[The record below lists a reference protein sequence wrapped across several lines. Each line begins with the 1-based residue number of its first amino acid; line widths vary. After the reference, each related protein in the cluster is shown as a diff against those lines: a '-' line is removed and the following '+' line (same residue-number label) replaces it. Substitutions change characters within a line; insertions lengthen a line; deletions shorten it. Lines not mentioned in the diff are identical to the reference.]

1 MNNIDN
7 LIENTIQKQIYEP
20 EEFEKT
26 IQNALNSKN
35 KIGIKE
41 YALKI
46 IKTIM
51 TLIAS
56 LIVTASVV
64 FAKDISNWIY
74 NIFNPDTTSKGII
87 KMAQTGYLQEV
98 GMEYLE
104 SNGNSIK
111 IENIIMDDYNLSIVF
126 NVKTKDKIEST
137 YNIEIPDLIISDENK
152 NLIFCDY
159 GNIAGYEKY
168 CEENGIQYSKMNMN
182 NNKTDGGYSAEIIE
196 KTENNIKFL
205 YKMYSS
211 NYPKSKQLKIKL
223 GTINLNAM
231 PDGKEK
237 NSDKIVGKW
246 DIQIYLSKQFYER
259 EVITYTIK
267 DNSGKKNKI
276 VLQSALASN
285 TEMQIDIT
293 IKGVLKPIKQT
304 EKDIEERMDFII
316 EEGDII
322 KDATLENEYGEKF
335 GITTA
340 EREGNFSKVYRQN
353 GDIDAH
359 MCFDITQNEY
369 TDKLKL
375 NLKIKDKDVTI
386 NLSK

>member
-20 EEFEKT
+20 EEFEQT
-26 IQNALNSKN
+26 ILNALNSK
-35 KIGIKE
+35 ISAKE
-41 YALKI
+41 YILKI

-51 TLIAS
+51 TLIAG

-126 NVKTKDKIEST
+126 NVKTKDKIESA
-137 YNIEIPDLIISDENK
+137 YNIAIPDLIISDENK

-159 GNIAGYEKY
+159 ENITGYEKY
-168 CEENGIQYSKMNMN
+168 CEENGIQYSKMNMK
-182 NNKTDGGYSAEIIE
+182 NNKTDGGYGTEIIE

-211 NYPKSKQLKIKL
+211 NYPKSKQLRVKL
-223 GTINLNAM
+223 GTINLNSM
-231 PDGKEK
+231 PDGNEK
-237 NSDKIVGKW
+237 NNKEIIGNW
-246 DIQIYLSKQFYER
+246 DIQIDLLREFYER

-304 EKDIEERMDFII
+304 EKDVEERMNFII

-322 KDATLENEYGEKF
+322 KDAILENEYGEKF
-335 GITTA
+335 RITTA
-340 EREGNFSKVYRQN
+340 EREGNFSKVYKQN
-353 GDIDAH
+353 GDIEAH

-375 NLKIKDKDVTI
+375 TLKINEKDVTI